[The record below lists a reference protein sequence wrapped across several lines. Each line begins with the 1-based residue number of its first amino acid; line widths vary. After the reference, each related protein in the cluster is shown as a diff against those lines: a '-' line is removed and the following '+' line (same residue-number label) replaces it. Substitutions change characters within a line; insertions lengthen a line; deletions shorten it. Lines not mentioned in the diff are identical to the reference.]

1 VISDPFNIS
10 FIAPLEEFGGRL
22 WGMHIKVPEAI
33 SSEILS
39 YSHRRFKFKINQ
51 TETLRGALM
60 PSKTGY
66 FILLNRKTVNKLR
79 LQLNEG
85 VLLNIQPDESEY
97 GMDMPSELIEMF
109 LQDTKAKSYFDQLTP
124 GKQRN
129 LIYLVSSVQNP
140 DSRIRKSL
148 AICAHLIDVQGAL
161 DFKQLNA
168 KIKFYNNNF

>member
-10 FIAPLEEFGGRL
+10 FTARLEEFGGRL
-22 WGMHIKVPEAI
+22 WGMHVKVPERI
-33 SSEILS
+33 SSQILS
-39 YSHRRFKFKINQ
+39 YPHRRFKFLINQ

-60 PSKTGY
+60 PSKSGY
-66 FILLNRKTVNKLR
+66 FILLNKKTVNKLE

-85 VLLNIQPDESEY
+85 VLVNIQPDESEY
-97 GMDMPSELIEMF
+97 GMDMPTELMEMF

-148 AICAHLIDVQGAL
+148 AICHHLTEVAGAL
-161 DFKQLNA
+161 DFKQLNT
-168 KIKFYNNNF
+168 KIKYYNNNF